1 MPLIIRWYLSTCG
14 INSETQLLL
23 FVSVFEFLVTVVLKQ
38 RHFLFQVCSNF
49 LFLFKFSVKTVANSV
64 LISSVHNWRW
74 MLKNRE
80 TWMIKEKM
88 QFIEKNL
95 KKLNLEVFIKYK
107 MLIRFSLNVSVV
119 ENAQQMY
126 LQSSRKEF

>member
-1 MPLIIRWYLSTCG
+1 
-14 INSETQLLL
+14 
-23 FVSVFEFLVTVVLKQ
+23 
-38 RHFLFQVCSNF
+38 
-49 LFLFKFSVKTVANSV
+49 
-64 LISSVHNWRW
+64 
-74 MLKNRE
+74 
-80 TWMIKEKM
+80 MIKEKM

-126 LQSSRKEF
+126 LQSSRKEFQNIY